1 MSVELCLSRLKKR
14 RKVIGTIIP
23 IVFVQ
28 VAWWAYM
35 LGNTNLLGTIFLEKV
50 GDYGL
55 PRYIM
60 SIVMVF
66 GSMIAGA
73 TSEGGASVA
82 FPVMT
87 LALNINP
94 VTARDFSLM
103 IQTVGMTAAA
113 ITILSINVLL
123 ERNTIVWVSIGGA
136 FGVIVGLECI
146 APMLP
151 PAFAKMYFV
160 VIWAAFALS
169 LYYLNMNRHRHVYD
183 SIQDWHSNFRKNWRR
198 PAILFTGFVGGILSS
213 ISGSGIDICSFAVIT
228 LLFRVSEK
236 VATPTSVVIMAINT
250 SIGFFWR
257 ACIQQQIEVEAWK
270 YFAVCI
276 PVVVLGA
283 PVGSVISSYLDR
295 LCLAR
300 IIYILDSAQLVIA
313 VAIIKPWSSL
323 HLSLSSVL
331 IFFVFAYLFFQ
342 LSSVGLKLMSN
353 FPGVGSKQIVKKEMI
368 EMIVTNKQSESI
380 DPTQNM
386 I

>member
-1 MSVELCLSRLKKR
+1 MSVKLCLSKLKNQR
-14 RKVIGTIIP
+14 RVIGTIIP
-23 IVFVQ
+23 IAVVQ

-35 LGNTNLLGTIFLEKV
+35 FSNTSLLGTIFLESV

-113 ITILSINVLL
+113 ITILSIDVPL
-123 ERNTIVWVSIGGA
+123 ERNTIVWVSVGGS
-136 FGVIVGLECI
+136 FGIIVGLECI
-146 APMLP
+146 APLLP

-169 LYYLNMNRHRHVYD
+169 LYFLNINRHRHVYD
-183 SIQDWHSNFRKNWRR
+183 SIQDWNCNFRENWRR
-198 PAILFTGFVGGILSS
+198 PAILLTGFIGGILSS

-236 VATPTSVVIMAINT
+236 VATPTSVVIMAVNT

-276 PVVVLGA
+276 PVVVFGA
-283 PVGSVISSYLDR
+283 PIGSVISSYLDR

-300 IIYILDSAQLVIA
+300 LIYILDSMQLVIA
-313 VAIIKPWSSL
+313 DAIIRPWSSL
-323 HLSLSSVL
+323 YLSLSSIF
-331 IFFVFAYLFFQ
+331 IFFLFAYLFFW
-342 LSSVGLKLMSN
+342 LSSAGLKLMKS
-353 FPGVGSKQIVKKEMI
+353 FPKIKENNVVNN
-368 EMIVTNKQSESI
+368 EMVVISKQSESPH
-380 DPTQNM
+380 PTVNT

>member
-1 MSVELCLSRLKKR
+1 MSAKLCLSKLKSQR
-14 RKVIGTIIP
+14 RVIGTIIP
-23 IVFVQ
+23 IVVVQ
-28 VAWWAYM
+28 VTWWAYLFSNASLM
-35 LGNTNLLGTIFLEKV
+35 ETIFLESV
-50 GDYGL
+50 GEYGL

-113 ITILSINVLL
+113 ITILSIDVPL
-123 ERNTIVWVSIGGA
+123 ERNTIVWVSVGGT
-136 FGVIVGLECI
+136 FGIIVGLECI
-146 APMLP
+146 APLLP
-151 PAFAKMYFV
+151 PAYSKMYFV

-169 LYYLNMNRHRHVYD
+169 LYYLNINRHRHVYD
-183 SIQDWHSNFRKNWRR
+183 SIQDWNFNFRENWRR
-198 PAILFTGFVGGILSS
+198 PAILITGFVGGILSS

-236 VATPTSVVIMAINT
+236 VATPTSVVIMAVNT

-283 PVGSVISSYLDR
+283 PIGSVISSYLNR

-300 IIYILDSAQLVIA
+300 LIYILDSMQLVIA

-323 HLSLSSVL
+323 YLSFSSIF
-331 IFFVFAYLFFQ
+331 IFFLFAYLFFR
-342 LSSVGLKLMSN
+342 LSSAGLKLMKN
-353 FPGVGSKQIVKKEMI
+353 FPKIKETNFVNN
-368 EMIVTNKQSESI
+368 EMVVMSKQSESTH
-380 DPTQNM
+380 PTINRP
-386 I
+386 

>member
-1 MSVELCLSRLKKR
+1 MSVKVCLSRLKKR
-14 RKVIGTIIP
+14 RKIIGTIIP

-35 LGNTNLLGTIFLEKV
+35 LSNTNLMGTIFLERV

-87 LALNINP
+87 LALNIDP

-123 ERNTIVWVSIGGA
+123 ERNTIMWVSIGGA
-136 FGVIVGLECI
+136 FGIIVGLECI

-169 LYYLNMNRHRHVYD
+169 LYFLNTNRHRHVYN
-183 SIQDWHSNFRKNWRR
+183 SIQNWHSNFCENWRR
-198 PAILFTGFVGGILSS
+198 LAILFTGFVGGILSS

-257 ACIQQQIEVEAWK
+257 ACIQQQIEVEAWR

-300 IIYILDSAQLVIA
+300 IIYILDSMQLVIA

-323 HLSLSSVL
+323 YLSLSSVL
-331 IFFVFAYLFFQ
+331 IFFVFAYLF
-342 LSSVGLKLMSN
+342 SN
-353 FPGVGSKQIVKKEMI
+353 
-368 EMIVTNKQSESI
+368 
-380 DPTQNM
+380 
-386 I
+386 